1 MLNRA
6 VALDIEGLTFQV
18 ELSQD
23 DAPLAAKAFLE
34 QLPFEGVVV
43 HSMWSGPMGLMG
55 PVNLNE
61 APLENASA
69 FLTLGDI
76 AYHPRAGLRKRS
88 TERPIRLTAKSVYF
102 FSA

>member
-18 ELSQD
+18 ELNQD

-61 APLENASA
+61 APL
-69 FLTLGDI
+69 G
-76 AYHPRAGLRKRS
+76 KRFGVPDVG
-88 TERPIRLTAKSVYF
+88 RHRLPSPSWPA
-102 FSA
+102 